1 MRKLTL
7 GAVALAASTMIGS
20 AASYADLMG
29 SVWLNQPAAA
39 LNPTNANVSV
49 AALGAPNGTFTS
61 TAFNYSS
68 PPGSFTVGGFLGANA
83 AGLPAAVAGADL
95 TNSVFRFTG
104 SAFAPGGTVSITHD
118 DGIQLTGSGATPVSL
133 TDLTPAPPHTSGPVP
148 FVGNQSI
155 VLTYGECC
163 GAPAQLISNI
173 DNAAVPEP
181 ASLALLGTALI
192 GLVPVLRR
200 RRKTG

>member
-83 AGLPAAVAGADL
+83 AGLPAAVASADL
-95 TNSVFRFTG
+95 TNAVFRFTG
-104 SAFAPGGTVSITHD
+104 AAFAPGGTVSITHD
-118 DGIQLTGSGATPVSL
+118 DGVQLSGNGVIFPQFTLA
-133 TDLTPAPPHTSGPVP
+133 PAPPSTQTAP
-148 FVGNQSI
+148 FVGSQNI

-163 GAPAQLISNI
+163 GAPAQLISNL
-173 DNAAVPEP
+173 DNAVPEP

-192 GLVPVLRR
+192 GLVPILRR